1 MTELFTLK
9 KPATR
14 NNRDTE
20 TISTESG
27 IRTTTENTS
36 AKRWLQG
43 KKKKRY
49 ERLTTVRTREI
60 TTVSK
65 ELFIFGKVVLIW
77 SLTSGMLTI

>member
-1 MTELFTLK
+1 MNHDRKHFSEK
-9 KPATR
+9 MAP
-14 NNRDTE
+14 
-20 TISTESG
+20 G
-27 IRTTTENTS
+27 
-36 AKRWLQG
+36 G
-43 KKKKRY
+43 KKKRY